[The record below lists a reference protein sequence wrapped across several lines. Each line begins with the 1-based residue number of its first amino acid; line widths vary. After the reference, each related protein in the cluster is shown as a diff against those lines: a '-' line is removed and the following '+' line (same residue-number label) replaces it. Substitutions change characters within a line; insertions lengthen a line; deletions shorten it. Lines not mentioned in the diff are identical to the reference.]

1 MVQWHAC
8 KDQPTFLVAAYA
20 GDVGTVSYRNHII
33 AIDLGEGAVPASPVD
48 ATDAFVYLSIM
59 EDNVC
64 LEAATLATAQTVTLT
79 WRSVTQAPRLR
90 GSLCCTVPKG
100 TQHIGIGSAWSSG
113 VLQPMN

>member
-20 GDVGTVSYRNHII
+20 GDVGTVPYRNHII

-48 ATDAFVYLSIM
+48 ATEAFVYLSIM

-64 LEAATLATAQTVTLT
+64 PEATTLATAQTVTLT
-79 WRSVTQAPRLR
+79 WRPSLKIAPEFDDIT
-90 GSLCCTVPKG
+90 GAEP
-100 TQHIGIGSAWSSG
+100 W
-113 VLQPMN
+113 